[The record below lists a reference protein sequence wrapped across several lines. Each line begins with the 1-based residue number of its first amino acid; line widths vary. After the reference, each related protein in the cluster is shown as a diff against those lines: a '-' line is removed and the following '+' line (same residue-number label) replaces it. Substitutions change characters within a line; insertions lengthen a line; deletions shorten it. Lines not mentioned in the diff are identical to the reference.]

1 VTDTDKPN
9 GPVVL
14 QVLPSLE
21 TGGAERGCIDV
32 ARAITAHGGTALVAS
47 SGGAMTRELP
57 RIDARHIEL
66 PLESKNPFTMRANV
80 GRLVRLIR
88 KEKVDLIHAR
98 SRAPAWS
105 ALSASRRCRIP
116 FVTTFHGV
124 YGATNPFKKLYNS
137 VMVRSDR
144 VIAISQYIGQHI
156 RDTYHIDPD
165 KVRVVQRGV
174 DLEIFTP
181 EAVSP
186 ARVIKLTTDWRLED
200 GMPVI
205 LMPARLSRLKGHVV
219 LMKALAELG
228 RSDIR
233 CLIVG
238 SDQGRT
244 GYRRELEAQ
253 VEKLG
258 LQAIVHITDHCD
270 DMAAAYKLSDV
281 VVSASVEP
289 EGFGR
294 TVVEAQALGRPVIAT
309 NIGATAETIIDGE
322 TGWLTPPGD
331 AAALAQALGKA
342 LDLNEY
348 QRRSMAERA
357 IAHVSQNFS
366 RERMT
371 ADTLAIYDE
380 LLTNQAAETAKAV
393 A

>member
-1 VTDTDKPN
+1 
-9 GPVVL
+9 
-14 QVLPSLE
+14 
-21 TGGAERGCIDV
+21 
-32 ARAITAHGGTALVAS
+32 
-47 SGGAMTRELP
+47 MTRELP
-57 RIDARHIEL
+57 RVGARHVDL
-66 PLESKNPFTMRANV
+66 PMDSKSPFRIRANV
-80 GRLVRLIR
+80 GRLVKLIR
-88 KEKVDLIHAR
+88 QEGVDLIHAR

-105 ALSASRRCRIP
+105 ALSASRRCKIP

-124 YGATNPFKKLYNS
+124 YGAGNPLKKLYNS

-144 VIAISQYIGQHI
+144 VIAISDYIGEHI
-156 RDTYHIDPD
+156 LQTYHVDPG
-165 KVRVVQRGV
+165 KVRVVPRGV

-186 ARVIKLTTDWRLED
+186 ARVIKLVTEWRLDD

-205 LMPARLSRLKGHVV
+205 LMPARLTRLKGHVV
-219 LMKALAELG
+219 MMRALAELG
-228 RSDIR
+228 RTDIR

-244 GYRRELEAQ
+244 AYRRELEAQ
-253 VEKLG
+253 VGKLG
-258 LQAIVHITDHCD
+258 LQAVVHLTDHCD

-322 TGWLTPPGD
+322 TGWLVPPD
-331 AAALAQALGKA
+331 NPAALAQALTKA

-348 QRRSMAERA
+348 QRSAMAQRA
-357 IAHVSQNFS
+357 IAHVRQNFS
-366 RERMT
+366 RERMC
-371 ADTLAIYDE
+371 ADTLALYDE
-380 LLTNQAAETAKAV
+380 LLTNRAAETAKAV